1 MPSLNQL
8 RLLRRGIVGARRLVY
23 TRLWGMDIHPSATFS
38 LSARFDRTYPRGVH
52 VGAETYVALESIILC
67 HDMTRGLYLDTRI
80 GRHCFIGA
88 GSIILPGVTVGDG
101 SIVAAG
107 AVVTRDVPPRSIVA
121 GSPARVVRSDVEVGP
136 YGRLLSADQPRGA
149 SPGGTHG
156 SAEPASR

>member
-121 GSPARVVRSDVEVGP
+121 GSPPGWSAR
-136 YGRLLSADQPRGA
+136 
-149 SPGGTHG
+149 T
-156 SAEPASR
+156 SRWARTGVC